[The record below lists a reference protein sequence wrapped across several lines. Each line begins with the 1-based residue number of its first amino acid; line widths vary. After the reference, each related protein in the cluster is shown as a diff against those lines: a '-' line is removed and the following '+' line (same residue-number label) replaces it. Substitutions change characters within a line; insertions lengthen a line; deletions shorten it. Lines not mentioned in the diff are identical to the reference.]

1 MGTIVDHQSVI
12 FEIGRWVTGGTRG
25 ADGAIGEKQRLA
37 LELEGTDR
45 HRNEQQQRHLVPL
58 AALVVKGVVPLIS
71 YLARLGRSPWSPR
84 ARKSKRFACQIP
96 IPIPNPH
103 PFCWTE

>member
-1 MGTIVDHQSVI
+1 MDHQSVI

-45 HRNEQQQRHLVPL
+45 HRRALER
-58 AALVVKGVVPLIS
+58 AAAKTFG
-71 YLARLGRSPWSPR
+71 ALGGPRS
-84 ARKSKRFACQIP
+84 
-96 IPIPNPH
+96 
-103 PFCWTE
+103 